1 MDQLAIVLNVTGK
14 KAVVVGGGLI
24 AARKAETLIKANMQI
39 DVFADELGQDLM
51 EAHKNGAITHHS
63 RTVVESD
70 LKGAIIGIGAS
81 KDKEINLAFRKIAQ
95 QAGVPVNMVDDPE
108 NCDFIMPAIIDRS
121 PILITISSGGASPI
135 FTRTLKARFEA
146 MVPTSYGRLAE
157 FAGSYRQIVKDKIA
171 NFTHRRRFWEDMIGG
186 SIGEHVL
193 VGKEDEAAA
202 LTETLLEDYSIRGQA
217 PPDGEVYL
225 IGAGPGDPDL
235 LTFRALRLMQ
245 QCDVVL
251 YDRLL
256 GEGILNLVRK
266 DAERIYVGKMEA
278 DHSLPQEDIS
288 QLLVKLAKE
297 GKRVLR
303 LKAGDPFTFG
313 RGGEEI
319 EALAGAE
326 IPFQIVPGI
335 TAASGCATF
344 AGIPLTHRDHA
355 QSCTFITGHA
365 KDGNIPQYWQGL
377 TKKGQTIVIYMG
389 LSNLPKI
396 SKAYIENGGDKNI
409 PAAAIENGTRRDQRV
424 ITGTIETLPSL
435 VDEAA
440 LKSPT
445 LIIIG
450 SVVNLHESLAW
461 YKGDQTEA
469 QSPQGEMSIKA

>member
-39 DVFADELGQDLM
+39 DVFADALGQDLI

-63 RTVVESD
+63 RAINKSD
-70 LKGAIIGIGAS
+70 LEDAIIGIGAS

-146 MVPTSYGRLAE
+146 MVPASYGRLAE
-157 FAGSYRQIVKDKIA
+157 FAGSYRQTVKEKISD
-171 NFTHRRRFWEDMIGG
+171 FTHRRRFWEKLIGG
-186 SIGEHVL
+186 TIGERVL
-193 VGKEDEAAA
+193 LGKEKEATT
-202 LTETLLEDYSIRGQA
+202 LTEALIEDYVKKGDTPA
-217 PPDGEVYL
+217 EGEVYL
-225 IGAGPGDPDL
+225 VGAGPGDPDL

-256 GEGILNLVRK
+256 GADILNLVRK
-266 DAERIYVGKMEA
+266 DAERIYVGKMAA

-396 SKAYIENGGDKNI
+396 SKAYIENGGDKNM

-461 YKGDQTEA
+461 YKGDQTES